1 MIFRWL
7 KRRRELS
14 MRVSAEAEIMIA
26 LFGDGAYYEAR
37 SRALAAERHQPHD
50 PYWAMVRR
58 EIARRTRGDH
68 VDTATRYLEPDGSIR
83 VWSRGQ
89 GDVEEGQ

>member
-14 MRVSAEAEIMIA
+14 ARVSAEAETMIA

-37 SRALAAERHQPHD
+37 NRALAAERRQPAIHIGRGS
-50 PYWAMVRR
+50 A
-58 EIARRTRGDH
+58 ARSPGARA
-68 VDTATRYLEPDGSIR
+68 ATTSRYLEPDGSIR
-83 VWSRGQ
+83 AWPCGQ
-89 GDVEEGQ
+89 GGEM